1 MVWAAVGSA
10 AATVVGSVISSNA
23 AKGAAN
29 KQADA
34 AAKSADTYQK
44 NVQPYLTAGQT
55 GIQNEAAAVAP
66 GGLATQ
72 RFTMADATNSPAEQ
86 FAQQRASEATQNS
99 AAAKGGLLNANTQ
112 RELQDQAAGIASQ
125 YQGQA
130 YQQWN
135 QQNQQEIQTNQAL
148 GTVGANAA
156 TGNATT
162 AANAVNAAGGA
173 QAGAQVAQGQAVSGG
188 LSSIANI
195 LGQNPGIFSPSGGG
209 GAPAVGPGSNPDAFA
224 GTMNNPSA
232 YVAPPQAPT
241 YSDERLKEN
250 VQEVGKT
257 HAGVPIYTY
266 NMKRGGP
273 KQMGVMAQELEQV
286 NPGAVTKNRVGYRM
300 VDYGMVK

>member
-10 AATVVGSVISSNA
+10 AASVVGSVISSNS
-23 AKGAAN
+23 AKSAAN
-29 KQADA
+29 KEADA
-34 AAKSADTYQK
+34 AKQAAATYQQ

-55 GIQNEAAAVAP
+55 GIQNVAGEVAP

-99 AAAKGGLLNANTQ
+99 AAAKGGLLGINTQ

-125 YQGQA
+125 YQNQA

-135 QQNQQEIQTNQAL
+135 QQNQQEIAANQAL

-162 AANAVNAAGGA
+162 AANAANAAGGA
-173 QAGAQVAQGQAVSGG
+173 QAGAQVAQGQAVGGG

-195 LGQNPGIFSPSGGG
+195 LGQNPGIFTPTAGA
-209 GAPAVGPGSNPDAFA
+209 GAPPITMGSDPNAMGGSF
-224 GTMNNPSA
+224 NNPSA
-232 YVAPPQAPT
+232 YVAPPQQNF
-241 YSDERLKEN
+241 SDERLKEN
-250 VQEVGKT
+250 IQEVGKT

-286 NPGAVTKNRVGYRM
+286 NPGAVTKNHVGYRM